1 MEARFINQHR
11 TKHNL
16 MTLLRQIR
24 TCKDISEL
32 NDLLSEFFTDYLESF
47 SEEDGMIRKIEEE
60 EQDVCEGW
68 EFVYTYKGADLAYK
82 MIGRL
87 HNIAGYFF
95 PNDTLHIDIY
105 SHLFQEP

>member
-1 MEARFINQHR
+1 
-11 TKHNL
+11 

-60 EQDVCEGW
+60 EQDVCEG
-68 EFVYTYKGADLAYK
+68 
-82 MIGRL
+82 
-87 HNIAGYFF
+87 
-95 PNDTLHIDIY
+95 
-105 SHLFQEP
+105 